1 MRIPWV
7 WIVLSLA
14 VCSGCRATA
23 DVGRP
28 ASSVWFDERAHD
40 SGLTFVHANGMS
52 GRFYF
57 HEIMGPGAALI
68 DYDNDGDLDVFLV
81 QGKGESRLYRN
92 DLAVQPDGSRTLRFT
107 DVTTQSGIR
116 TTEYGM
122 GVATGDFDNDG
133 CVDLY
138 LTNVGRNQLYR
149 NNCDGTFS
157 DVSRQSGTDGGL
169 ASPKLARDPSASGGG
184 WSVSAAFVD
193 YDRDGWLDL
202 FVGHYVSYSVEKNTP
217 CFSLSGRPDYCSPN
231 AYRPEQNRLYHNN
244 HDGTF
249 TDVTTTAGLAGNFG
263 PTLGVVAD
271 DFDGD
276 GWVDLYVANDG
287 RENQLWINQHDGTFR
302 NAGLLSGTAVTVDA
316 RATGSMGVD
325 AADVDGD
332 GADDVLVT
340 TLTGEGTSLFL
351 RRGPAAFD
359 DAGTRS
365 GIRALSLGAT
375 GFGVHTLDAD
385 NDGRLD
391 VLSVNGAVRTIESLA
406 LAGDR
411 FPFSQRA
418 HLLHNAGGGRFED
431 VSERA
436 GPAFKLLD
444 VGRGAAFG
452 DIDNDG
458 DTDVVVAGNNGP
470 VRLLINEAGNRK
482 HWVGLRLLT
491 GVRSVRLKADDRPAE
506 AGHYVRKCDA
516 IGAHVEIIREGSP
529 ALVRRA
535 ATDGSY
541 ASASDPRVLAGL
553 GDNSTPPSVRV
564 MWPDGHVER
573 WPAVPIDRYTTLEEG
588 TGR

>member
-14 VCSGCRATA
+14 VCSGCRAAA

-81 QGKGESRLYRN
+81 QGKGESRLYRT
-92 DLAVQPDGSRTLRFT
+92 DLAVQPDGSRTLRST
-107 DVTTQSGIR
+107 DVTAQSGIR

-138 LTNVGRNQLYR
+138 LTNFGRNQLYR

-157 DVSRQSGTDGGL
+157 DVTGRSGT
-169 ASPKLARDPSASGGG
+169 AGGG

-287 RENQLWINQHDGTFR
+287 RDNQLWINQHDGTFR
-302 NAGLLSGTAVTVDA
+302 NAGLLSGTAETVDA

-332 GADDVLVT
+332 GADDLLVT

-351 RRGPAAFD
+351 RRGPAVFD
-359 DAGTRS
+359 DAGTRF
-365 GIRALSLGAT
+365 GIRALSLGST

-406 LAGDR
+406 LAGDA
-411 FPFSQRA
+411 FPFSQHA
-418 HLLHNAGGGRFED
+418 QLLHNAGGGRFEE

-436 GPAFKLLD
+436 GPAFALSG

-458 DTDVVVAGNNGP
+458 DTDVVVASNNGP

-491 GVRSVRLKADDRPAE
+491 SA
-506 AGHYVRKCDA
+506 RKRDA

-541 ASASDPRVLAGL
+541 ASANDPRVLAGL

-564 MWPDGHVER
+564 TWPDGHVER

>member
-1 MRIPWV
+1 MRTPWLR
-7 WIVLSLA
+7 IVLSLA
-14 VCSGCRATA
+14 LCSGCRAAA
-23 DVGRP
+23 DVSRP
-28 ASSVWFDERAHD
+28 ASSFWFDERAHD
-40 SGLTFVHANGMS
+40 SGLNFVHVNGMS

-81 QGKGESRLYRN
+81 QGKGQGRLYRN
-92 DLAVQPDGSRTLRFT
+92 NLSVSSGLSFT
-107 DVTTQSGIR
+107 DVTAQSGIR

-122 GVATGDFDNDG
+122 GVAAGDFDNDG

-138 LTNVGRNQLYR
+138 LTNFGRNQLYR
-149 NNCDGTFS
+149 NNCDGTFT
-157 DVSRQSGTDGGL
+157 DVTDRSRLAGSGW
-169 ASPKLARDPSASGGG
+169 A
-184 WSVSAAFVD
+184 VSATFVD

-231 AYRPEQNRLYHNN
+231 AYRPEQNRLYRNN
-244 HDGTF
+244 RDGTF
-249 TDVTTTAGLAGNFG
+249 TDVTTAAGLAGNYG

-271 DFDGD
+271 DVDGD

-287 RENQLWINQHDGTFR
+287 RENQLWINQRDGTFR
-302 NAGLLSGTAVTVDA
+302 NAGLLSGAALTVDA

-325 AADVDGD
+325 AADIDGD
-332 GADDVLVT
+332 GADDLLVT
-340 TLTGEGTSLFL
+340 TLNGEGTSLFL

-359 DAGTRS
+359 DAGARA
-365 GIRALSLGAT
+365 GIRGLSLGST
-375 GFGVHTLDAD
+375 GFGMHTLDAD

-406 LAGDR
+406 QRGDA
-411 FPFSQRA
+411 FPFSQRKQ
-418 HLLHNAGGGRFED
+418 LLRNTGPSAGSGQAVRFED

-436 GPAFKLLD
+436 GPAFGLPE

-458 DTDVVVAGNNGP
+458 DTDVVVANNNGP
-470 VRLLINEAGNRK
+470 ARLLINEIGNKK
-482 HWVGLRLLT
+482 HWVG
-491 GVRSVRLKADDRPAE
+491 VIV
-506 AGHYVRKCDA
+506 A
-516 IGAHVEIIREGSP
+516 IGARVEVSRGHSP

-541 ASASDPRVLAGL
+541 ASASDPRVLVGL
-553 GDNSTPPSVRV
+553 GDDSTPPLVRV
-564 MWPDGHVER
+564 TWPDGRVER
-573 WPAVPIDRYTTLEEG
+573 WRAVPVDRYTTLVKG
-588 TGR
+588 SGQ